1 MLPRN
6 GGSSSQALEY
16 VKAFGQIFTR
26 KRERMVVYYNWQGLE
41 DIKAYSDRDWAGCK
55 RTARSTS
62 GGVIMR
68 GQHFIKSWS
77 STQKRVTLSSAEAEL
92 GAAVKT
98 TVESIGIAQMAAGLG
113 KTLEIEV
120 FVDSSAALGVVARK
134 GCGKLRHVRVGQLWI
149 QQLAEDEE
157 VAYRKINGESNPA
170 DLFTKHLT
178 RIRLDLLLDLISI
191 KDEMGRA
198 KESLEV

>member
-1 MLPRN
+1 
-6 GGSSSQALEY
+6 
-16 VKAFGQIFTR
+16 
-26 KRERMVVYYNWQGLE
+26 
-41 DIKAYSDRDWAGCK
+41 
-55 RTARSTS
+55 
-62 GGVIMR
+62 MR
-68 GQHFIKSWS
+68 GQHFLESWS

-98 TVESIGIAQMAAGLG
+98 TTEAIGISQLAAGLG
-113 KTLEIEV
+113 RDMEIEI
-120 FVDSSAALGVVARK
+120 FIDSNAALGVVARK

-157 VAYRKINGESNPA
+157 VTYRKILGDNPA

-178 RIRLDLLLDLISI
+178 RVRLDHLLDLISAR
-191 KDEMGRA
+191 DEIGRA